1 MCKSQE
7 LTVYKLPFS
16 ARSSLS
22 WLYRIVFIMGILSA
36 SSFVYLLLYIDLVK
50 RSDEPQILISLFFI
64 LIDACFIYVLFFY
77 DILRKGVIEITE
89 EYLKFRDMYRLRK
102 YKWAEIYS
110 ADIYYFRG
118 NAMLGIVL
126 KKSLN
131 RRKSL
136 WKKMNSALGDP
147 YDIRLAISV
156 YPGINTTALLL
167 TIQYQLS
174 QAGNL

>member
-1 MCKSQE
+1 MRKKQE
-7 LTVYKLPFS
+7 LTVYELPFS

-22 WLYRIVFIMGILSA
+22 WLYRIVLIMGIISA

-50 RSDEPQILISLFFI
+50 KSDEPQIFMSLFFI
-64 LIDACFIYVLFFY
+64 LLDAYFIYVFLFY

-89 EYLKFRDMYRLRK
+89 EYLKFRDIYGLHK
-102 YKWAEIYS
+102 YLWAEIYS

-126 KKSLN
+126 EKSLN

-147 YDIRLAISV
+147 YDIRLAIFV
-156 YPGINTTALLL
+156 YSGINTTALLL
-167 TIQYQLS
+167 TIQYQLN